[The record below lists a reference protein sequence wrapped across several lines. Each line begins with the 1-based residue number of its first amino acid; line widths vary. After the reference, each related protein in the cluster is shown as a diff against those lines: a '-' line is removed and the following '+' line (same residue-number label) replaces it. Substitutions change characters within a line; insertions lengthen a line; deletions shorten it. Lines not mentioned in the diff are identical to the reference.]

1 MKKIFLSTA
10 AAVLACGSAFAAT
23 TFPVDQVRIYLNP
36 GHGSWG
42 PNDRPMGIIG
52 HPAYST
58 ENTDTTSFFE
68 SNTNLH
74 KAFALLDH
82 LVEAGVPFD
91 RNKNQ
96 TNENPTRIGA
106 ALDMSQNIVMSHV
119 KVGPYPYVK
128 GAPDSE
134 AYNRSLSEIS
144 AEVEANNFDIFISI
158 HSNAASEGSATNY
171 PLFLYRGSDA
181 KDEVPG
187 SKELATHIWPYTF
200 SNEHQTWSYY
210 SMTQPNVRGD
220 WDFYGSHS
228 PNAAG
233 FDGYLGALKHGAMG
247 FLVEGYFHTYQPARH
262 RAQNDDICRHEGH
275 LYARGLI
282 DYMGWKTET
291 TGEIYGIVRDLHE
304 KFSDPLYTPA
314 ARTNDVYKPLNG
326 VTVKLLQNGKEV
338 KTYKTDNEYNGA
350 FVFTN
355 LEPGT
360 YTLTYSAEGYKPA
373 FDEYLGEVKVEANK
387 TTYLNTFLEAEGW
400 VPPAI
405 VYENYPDALA
415 GNKAYGVGSQYNLNA
430 SAEVTIFS
438 NELKDKTVRRQL
450 VRDGRIYVLALDAQ
464 NEPFIYMGNIADNS
478 AKQISTE
485 GLELTAN
492 RSLKIADIAFT
503 ADNYLIASTYGKN
516 QFGDAQVE
524 DGDVRGSV
532 AFYKWAKEEETG
544 LPTGNPVEWFTSQNA
559 GNYYRAYTGGTIA
572 YSGTTEEGSLVTTAQ
587 TTGSS
592 KSMRWIEFG
601 ISDNKLVSTTFINK
615 DVSAESNWTGTK
627 LGEDY
632 KLIVSPRAKNQY
644 IVDGSATTPKEWQT
658 AAQNVDA
665 PLLGTIS
672 EKALTPEANGINCFK
687 YADRSLLVA
696 PTMQDG
702 KSTGLK
708 LFDITD
714 GLNKAR
720 EITLNVNPAI
730 EAVAAKDVI
739 ATGNVVA
746 TTNDEGQVTDAYIE
760 LLLIRD
766 GKVTKMTTNG
776 VEQPMVRGH
785 YAYNLKAEV
794 GGNLTAFSFNAT
806 GDAKNG
812 SINLTNADNTVNV
825 SIPTGAIV
833 EGENKVVLNNRD
845 LPDGILSWEVELEG
859 ETVATPTKFFA
870 DNEFSNARGVIIDNN
885 PESSY
890 LGTVY
895 VSNTVDGT
903 KAKGLWKYDQN
914 LTAAES
920 AIGTEEFSQGNTASP
935 FRLGMLNDGTVIA
948 SDWSDKHSGLW
959 LVDPANLSVS
969 QMFEGSRDAA
979 TGAFTNNGNIIG
991 GGSTGVSVVG
1001 EGENTVLYTFLED
1014 YPKGNGG
1021 NKLVRYNIGTNKTI
1035 SAAPDAVFEEASG
1048 KLVNTNVEVRATA
1061 NGVWASQTR
1070 SAGNNTADV
1079 PSLIYCDNEGNI
1091 VYNSGASNNLDLN
1104 GSNGSGFAINTTN
1117 DKLAI
1122 CNGDSNVNIYDL
1134 TWNENVPTLT
1144 FLYTIPVGQ
1153 GAVNE
1158 MAFDM
1163 ANNLYIA
1170 AKSEFSIWSLPY
1182 VTSNGV
1188 TKAYGTIEIKN
1199 GGIAENVAVKLASVY
1214 PNPAVDV
1221 LNVNATEEIES
1232 IAIFALNGATVASQ
1246 ANVDGN
1252 QATIDV
1258 SGLAPGIY
1266 VVKVNNTAIRFIKK

>member
-1 MKKIFLSTA
+1 
-10 AAVLACGSAFAAT
+10 
-23 TFPVDQVRIYLNP
+23 
-36 GHGSWG
+36 
-42 PNDRPMGIIG
+42 
-52 HPAYST
+52 
-58 ENTDTTSFFE
+58 
-68 SNTNLH
+68 
-74 KAFALLDH
+74 
-82 LVEAGVPFD
+82 
-91 RNKNQ
+91 
-96 TNENPTRIGA
+96 
-106 ALDMSQNIVMSHV
+106 
-119 KVGPYPYVK
+119 
-128 GAPDSE
+128 
-134 AYNRSLSEIS
+134 
-144 AEVEANNFDIFISI
+144 
-158 HSNAASEGSATNY
+158 
-171 PLFLYRGSDA
+171 
-181 KDEVPG
+181 
-187 SKELATHIWPYTF
+187 
-200 SNEHQTWSYY
+200 
-210 SMTQPNVRGD
+210 
-220 WDFYGSHS
+220 
-228 PNAAG
+228 
-233 FDGYLGALKHGAMG
+233 
-247 FLVEGYFHTYQPARH
+247 
-262 RAQNDDICRHEGH
+262 
-275 LYARGLI
+275 
-282 DYMGWKTET
+282 
-291 TGEIYGIVRDLHE
+291 
-304 KFSDPLYTPA
+304 
-314 ARTNDVYKPLNG
+314 
-326 VTVKLLQNGKEV
+326 
-338 KTYKTDNEYNGA
+338 
-350 FVFTN
+350 
-355 LEPGT
+355 
-360 YTLTYSAEGYKPA
+360 
-373 FDEYLGEVKVEANK
+373 
-387 TTYLNTFLEAEGW
+387 
-400 VPPAI
+400 
-405 VYENYPDALA
+405 
-415 GNKAYGVGSQYNLNA
+415 
-430 SAEVTIFS
+430 
-438 NELKDKTVRRQL
+438 
-450 VRDGRIYVLALDAQ
+450 
-464 NEPFIYMGNIADNS
+464 
-478 AKQISTE
+478 
-485 GLELTAN
+485 
-492 RSLKIADIAFT
+492 
-503 ADNYLIASTYGKN
+503 
-516 QFGDAQVE
+516 
-524 DGDVRGSV
+524 
-532 AFYKWAKEEETG
+532 
-544 LPTGNPVEWFTSQNA
+544 
-559 GNYYRAYTGGTIA
+559 
-572 YSGTTEEGSLVTTAQ
+572 
-587 TTGSS
+587 
-592 KSMRWIEFG
+592 
-601 ISDNKLVSTTFINK
+601 
-615 DVSAESNWTGTK
+615 
-627 LGEDY
+627 
-632 KLIVSPRAKNQY
+632 
-644 IVDGSATTPKEWQT
+644 
-658 AAQNVDA
+658 
-665 PLLGTIS
+665 
-672 EKALTPEANGINCFK
+672 
-687 YADRSLLVA
+687 
-696 PTMQDG
+696 
-702 KSTGLK
+702 
-708 LFDITD
+708 
-714 GLNKAR
+714 
-720 EITLNVNPAI
+720 
-730 EAVAAKDVI
+730 
-739 ATGNVVA
+739 
-746 TTNDEGQVTDAYIE
+746 
-760 LLLIRD
+760 
-766 GKVTKMTTNG
+766 MTTNG

-1144 FLYTIPVGQ
+1144 FLYTIPVGK

-1158 MAFDM
+1158 LAFDM

-1170 AKSEFSIWSLPY
+1170 AKSEFSVWSLPY
-1182 VTSNGV
+1182 VTTNGV

-1199 GGIAENVAVKLASVY
+1199 GGIVENVAEKVATVY

-1221 LNVNATEEIES
+1221 LNVNATSEIEN
-1232 IAIFALNGATVASQ
+1232 IAVFALNGATVASQ
-1246 ANVDGN
+1246 ANIDGN